1 MTDNSKLKKIP
12 KKRGRKPKKNKNTTK
27 APPKK
32 RGRKPK
38 GGKIIKKCDKKKTKL
53 SYVKP
58 NIILHLKCS
67 TEDLKNTFFKQTNY
81 TPKITNPIAYN
92 IQTNTKLAD
101 LQYQE
106 INCSDLS
113 KQEKTNNTILF
124 TSKTTILQNNIYNKN
139 NKTETSNSN
148 VKNLWKKLNQLAYKL
163 KNNDISDKRSACFW
177 CTFDFD
183 NPTIFIPKQYCN
195 NCLEV
200 YGCFCS
206 PECALSY
213 LKNEDIDNSTKWERY
228 ALLNNVYGKIYNY
241 EKNIKPAPNPFYTL
255 NKYYGNLTISEYRK
269 LLKNDRI
276 LMIVNKPMTK
286 ILPELYEENNDIP
299 NIYYNMLKLSEKEK
313 STTAFR
319 LKRSQEKT
327 SKTAALL
334 NSFNL

>member
-1 MTDNSKLKKIP
+1 MTDNSKPKKIP
-12 KKRGRKPKKNKNTTK
+12 KKRGRKPKNGKIKVK
-27 APPKK
+27 PPPKK

-38 GGKIIKKCDKKKTKL
+38 GGKIIKKSNSKNAHSTF
-53 SYVKP
+53 VQP

-67 TEDLKNTFFKQTNY
+67 TKDIKRTYFNPSKY
-81 TPKITNPIAYN
+81 TPEIVNPVAYN
-92 IQTNTKLAD
+92 IQTNTKLSD
-101 LQYQE
+101 LQYKE
-106 INCSDLS
+106 INTECSKKNDTN
-113 KQEKTNNTILF
+113 KHITDIFETHTTYEKKKPTNNSSTKL
-124 TSKTTILQNNIYNKN
+124 
-139 NKTETSNSN
+139 
-148 VKNLWKKLNQLAYKL
+148 LWSKLNQLAHKL

-177 CTFDFD
+177 CTYDFD

-195 NCLEV
+195 DCLEV

-213 LKNEDIDNSTKWERY
+213 LKNEDIDNTTKWERY

-255 NKYYGNLTISEYRK
+255 NKYYGNLTISEYRQ

-276 LMIVNKPMTK
+276 IMIVNKPMTK

-299 NIYYNMLKLSEKEK
+299 NIYCNMLKQSEKDK
-313 STTAFR
+313 SSTDFR
-319 LKRSQEKT
+319 LKRSQQKT
-327 SKTAALL
+327 TKAASLI